1 MDGLAIAASLTE
13 IEKTVV
19 GGVIRTIYQ
28 PEQET
33 FVLHLFAGRVI
44 RLLVS
49 PREAAF
55 HLTQLELPYPVI
67 PSPFVMLLRKHVRGG
82 KIVSIEQSGW
92 DRVVTLK
99 VERRRA
105 EEEET
110 FLLVV
115 ELLGMRGNLLL
126 LRGDRVLAA
135 LRTGPRVAPGEIYQ
149 PLPPQDKIDPSKM
162 NCALLEE
169 AFDQEEPVRALVH
182 RIDGIGRRTAEAI
195 VARAQ
200 ARSDGSL
207 TEGILESLSFLLR
220 RVEDPQAEVD
230 RVSNRAAFFP
240 LIPPGEQYPSF
251 SDALD
256 TEWGEK
262 REATQSDGAQKP
274 FREGLLRA
282 IAKRKRTVKKLKEW
296 LADAESEER
305 LRYHADLIMIHQSSL
320 TRRMREAAL
329 LDPVSEEK
337 IVVQLNPRLNPI
349 ENAQALYER
358 AKRLRR
364 GHPIVT
370 RRLHRLERE
379 LARLREGVKALDN
392 GEGLSDNLLSLV
404 STQRTRKKT
413 SPPTAPRIFSI
424 LGYTVEVGKNALQ
437 NESLLRKAHPEDLWL
452 HVKGVPGSHVIIR
465 HREKQ
470 QIPQAV
476 IKEAA
481 LLAARFSKMKGETR
495 VEVSHTPVKYVR
507 KPRGAPL
514 GLVILTQEDT
524 LTVNPSEGKK
534 EP

>member
-33 FVLHLFAGRVI
+33 FVLHLFAGRTI

-49 PREAAF
+49 LREAAF

-92 DRVVTLK
+92 DRVVTLT

-115 ELLGMRGNLLL
+115 ELLGVRGNLIL

-182 RIDGIGRRTAEAI
+182 RIDGIGRSTAEAI

-207 TEGILESLSFLLR
+207 TEGILESLS
-220 RVEDPQAEVD
+220 
-230 RVSNRAAFFP
+230 
-240 LIPPGEQYPSF
+240 
-251 SDALD
+251 
-256 TEWGEK
+256 
-262 REATQSDGAQKP
+262 
-274 FREGLLRA
+274 
-282 IAKRKRTVKKLKEW
+282 TV
-296 LADAESEER
+296 
-305 LRYHADLIMIHQSSL
+305 
-320 TRRMREAAL
+320 
-329 LDPVSEEK
+329 
-337 IVVQLNPRLNPI
+337 
-349 ENAQALYER
+349 
-358 AKRLRR
+358 
-364 GHPIVT
+364 
-370 RRLHRLERE
+370 
-379 LARLREGVKALDN
+379 
-392 GEGLSDNLLSLV
+392 
-404 STQRTRKKT
+404 
-413 SPPTAPRIFSI
+413 
-424 LGYTVEVGKNALQ
+424 
-437 NESLLRKAHPEDLWL
+437 
-452 HVKGVPGSHVIIR
+452 
-465 HREKQ
+465 
-470 QIPQAV
+470 
-476 IKEAA
+476 
-481 LLAARFSKMKGETR
+481 
-495 VEVSHTPVKYVR
+495 
-507 KPRGAPL
+507 
-514 GLVILTQEDT
+514 
-524 LTVNPSEGKK
+524 
-534 EP
+534 